1 MQVDTS
7 NLPKAELASEGDSD
21 ERKQSENE
29 TFPMVT
35 VAELEDIVRPNNVDH

>member
-7 NLPKAELASEGDSD
+7 NLPKAELASEGYSD

-29 TFPMVT
+29 TFPMAT